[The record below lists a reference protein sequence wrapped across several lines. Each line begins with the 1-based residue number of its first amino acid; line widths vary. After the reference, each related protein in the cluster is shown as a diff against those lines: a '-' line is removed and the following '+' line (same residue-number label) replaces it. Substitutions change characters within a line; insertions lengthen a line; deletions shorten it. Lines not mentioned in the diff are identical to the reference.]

1 MDRLSSEATQFL
13 AWFQLNKKPPSR
25 TVRANAKKLPKAA
38 PDPTKLLFEE
48 IPNHFT
54 WNSKEKK
61 FMIRERGFAIGRINF
76 VPRTIEDAYY
86 LRILLN
92 IKRGV
97 TSYKDLKTVKG
108 VVHKSFRDAVFAL
121 GLLDDDKE
129 YINGIKDANFW
140 CSAKYVR
147 RLFVIML
154 LSESLTKPE
163 MVWDETWRILSE
175 DIERRKRKEWKRP
188 GLSLQYIYLII
199 YKSDYMALT
208 IHRHLYWLCD

>member
-25 TVRANAKKLPKAA
+25 TIRANAKKLPKAA

-97 TSYKDLKTVKG
+97 TSQKDLKTVKG

-129 YINGIKDANFW
+129 YINAIKDANFW

-163 MVWDETWRILSE
+163 MVWDETWRILSK
-175 DIERRKRKEWKRP
+175 DIERRKKKEWK
-188 GLSLQYIYLII
+188 
-199 YKSDYMALT
+199 
-208 IHRHLYWLCD
+208 